1 MEKYFVVQA
10 GNILKV
16 FNFKEDAEAFKENT
30 LNWNFNEARKELGYE
45 EDLSEN
51 ESKDVAFQA
60 GYDYGECEIYPL
72 DLEKY
77 KENDSIFLGQ
87 DEFSYEDIKEKFDN
101 AE

>member
-51 ESKDVAFQA
+51 ESKDAAFQA

>member
-30 LNWNFNEARKELGYE
+30 LNWNFNEACKELGYE

-51 ESKDVAFQA
+51 ESKDAAFQA
-60 GYDYGECEIYPL
+60 RYNYKKYEIYPL

-101 AE
+101 VE